1 MTVSEY
7 IQDNYYLL
15 KNEFFNIT
23 SGERTDLFEDFFH
36 DCLSIFLT
44 HKKAQDVV
52 DNGTAKFFLI
62 RIGLNQWRS
71 KTSAFHY
78 QYRIHLT
85 EQLSDEIADTDYDFE
100 IDVLMEIVLR
110 SLDDMYKLDD
120 KSRYRAMVVILY
132 HSLGNNYSEVQR
144 QFDIPRTTVRDIY
157 QAGIKQLSEIVS
169 TNLQKLD
176 NGTFELSNDFSS
188 QFNDWCNNRSL
199 TEQQAVSMASE
210 LFKTQ
215 YFKPVKV

>member
-1 MTVSEY
+1 MTASQY
-7 IQDNYYLL
+7 IENNYYLL
-15 KNEFFNIT
+15 KNEFYNIT
-23 SGERTDLFEDFFH
+23 RGASTDLFEDFFH

-44 HKKAQDVV
+44 HKKAEEVIE
-52 DNGTAKFFLI
+52 NGTAKFFLI

-71 KTSAFHY
+71 TTSAFHY
-78 QYRIHLT
+78 QYRTHLT
-85 EQLSDEIADTDYDFE
+85 QELTDEIVDTDYDFE
-100 IDVLMEIVLR
+100 VDVLMDVLLR
-110 SLDDMYKLDD
+110 SLDEMYNLDER
-120 KSRYRAMVVILY
+120 SRYKAMVIILY

-144 QFDIPRTTVRDIY
+144 QFDIPRTTVKDIY
-157 QAGIKQLSEIVS
+157 VSGIKQLSEIVS

-176 NGTFELSNDFSS
+176 NGTYELSNDFAS

>member
-1 MTVSEY
+1 MTVNKY
-7 IQDNYYLL
+7 IQENYYEL

-23 SGERTDLFEDFFH
+23 RGERTDLFEDFFH

-44 HKKAQDVV
+44 HHKAQEVI

-71 KTSAFHY
+71 TTSTFHY
-78 QYRIHLT
+78 QYRLHNVDLP
-85 EQLSDEIADTDYDFE
+85 ELDIADTNYDFE
-100 IDVLMEIVLR
+100 IDLLFEILFR
-110 SLDDMYKLDD
+110 SLDDMYKLDE

-144 QFDIPRTTVRDIY
+144 QFEIPRTTVRDIY
-157 QAGIKQLSEIVS
+157 QAGLSQLKLIIDS
-169 TNLQKLD
+169 NLKKLND
-176 NGTFELSNDFSS
+176 GAFEFSNDFSS

-215 YFKPVKV
+215 YFKPTQM